1 MQKIIDIL
9 SEEEK
14 RKERI
19 LHILKEI
26 QKKLEE
32 LAQEIGMTV
41 K

>member
-1 MQKIIDIL
+1 MINIL
-9 SEEEK
+9 PEEEK

-19 LHILKEI
+19 LHLIKSL

-41 K
+41 E